1 MLRCTLSRA
10 MASALRGRPVFL
22 ARYASTASQAVHA
35 GAAPTIAEKLSEL
48 GLRAAGVA
56 EYEEEASSFDA
67 IEELERIRKEPHTT
81 VAQEAQLTDTFGR
94 FHDYL
99 RVSLTEKCNLRCQY
113 CMPEEGVPL
122 APDGTMLTTDE
133 IIRIIRVFAE
143 CGGTKVRFT
152 GGEPLVRKDV
162 VDVFER
168 TKAIDGIE
176 KLAVTTNGI
185 LLPRYLPAL
194 HKAGLDVIN
203 ISLDT
208 LDSEKFTA
216 ITRRLGFKRVFK
228 AIEDAIELGY
238 DPVKINCVVM
248 RGMNEARACY
258 VACVGSFH
266 SRTTMVRMHAN
277 CACRM
282 RS

>member
-1 MLRCTLSRA
+1 M
-10 MASALRGRPVFL
+10 
-22 ARYASTASQAVHA
+22 
-35 GAAPTIAEKLSEL
+35 
-48 GLRAAGVA
+48 
-56 EYEEEASSFDA
+56 
-67 IEELERIRKEPHTT
+67 
-81 VAQEAQLTDTFGR
+81 
-94 FHDYL
+94 
-99 RVSLTEKCNLRCQY
+99 
-113 CMPEEGVPL
+113 PL

-216 ITRRLGFKRVFK
+216 ITRRLGFERVFK
-228 AIEDAIELGY
+228 AIEDAIALGY

-258 VACVGSFH
+258 VARVLFPQRATAFRLLTARAGGGLRFCGVDEGQASGCSIH
-266 SRTTMVRMHAN
+266 
-277 CACRM
+277 
-282 RS
+282 